1 MTLSQII
8 SFVDDIKPNAFS
20 NDAKTMWLNEV
31 EGYVQTE
38 VFLLDISE
46 IIQYSYA
53 DDSETEMLVEP
64 PHNKLYRYYLEA
76 MIDYANGE
84 YNKYNNTFA
93 MYNACLA
100 EYARW
105 YALKY
110 RPAEGDAVEHG
121 YYLSAY
127 GIAVKHGYTG
137 SEEQWLEDI
146 KGIQGES
153 PIIQFNPDTEA
164 LEWRLPSEGE
174 WHELVTLEQL
184 QGDLV
189 SATIAQAID
198 AKEAAIANASNA
210 ETSADNAAQ
219 SASRAEAANE
229 HNPRIGTDFKWKIW
243 SNGAWLDT
251 GIDARGIKG
260 DRGEKGDTGE
270 KGDKGETGAAFTYSM
285 FTASQ
290 LEALRGPKGDTGE
303 QGETG
308 PQGPQG
314 EKGDTGSRGP
324 QGIQGETGPQGPQGI
339 RGIKGDKGDKGDT
352 GPQGPQGIQGEQG
365 LQGERGFSGVYVG
378 SGTMPDGY
386 NVQIDPDGSPGNSS
400 EEVLDSRTIESFW
413 NTKGSAADSGTLVY
427 TTFYNLKIRPID
439 KTKVVRAKVRAT
451 AYMPHW
457 TAEKLNEQGLKPS
470 DYGAGGEN
478 WGFGFH
484 SSEFTMNITPR
495 DNYGIASYVNDVLQ
509 FNTSYRS
516 LYYMYFAYPKAV
528 TQTDDWYYIGWSI
541 YGGYQYYA
549 TADATYAKL
558 AQIFDRHITIDLL
571 ELDNAEYEFLPNYIV
586 NAAVNLP
593 DHTTTSYGLTTQ
605 GRSQTGDINQI
616 DRTSVPMYKRADG
629 PINAYTMLMQTDE
642 PKKYGTIIT
651 GSATSNSTAQTKLPS
666 TKKFDIYKGI
676 YHYNGSTIR
685 ADNSAFAGTALY
697 QNYTSIDMRYCSNC
711 GSGGLIKKE
720 AGIDVY
726 LIGRFEDDGYFTVQ
740 SVKQSLSGKEYD
752 MWICDEEHLP
762 TQANG
767 LVYVLLGQTIG
778 TNGYTITFYT
788 KHPMYEHDGT
798 RLKCIGVV

>member
-219 SASRAEAANE
+219 SASRAEAANL
-229 HNPRIGTDFKWKIW
+229 HNPRIEDNTWRVWSGT
-243 SNGAWLDT
+243 AWIDT

-260 DRGEKGDTGE
+260 DKGDPGYTPRKNVDYFDGAVG
-270 KGDKGETGAAFTYSM
+270 KTPQISIGDVQTSEY
-285 FTASQ
+285 ASV
-290 LEALRGPKGDTGE
+290 TM
-303 QGETG
+303 
-308 PQGPQG
+308 
-314 EKGDTGSRGP
+314 TGSPEYPVLNLNLPRG
-324 QGIQGETGPQGPQGI
+324 GNGL
-339 RGIKGDKGDKGDT
+339 KGDKGD
-352 GPQGPQGIQGEQG
+352 
-365 LQGERGFSGVYVG
+365 SGVYVG
-378 SGTMPDGY
+378 SGEMPDGY
-386 NVQIDPDGSPGNSS
+386 NVQIDPDGDVVEFPASSVRLDDGRTVEEAFDGLEPYDDTEIRAELAKQNEDIVEQGEVIGEHPAS
-400 EEVLDSRTIESFW
+400 EETGLRLLEIIKEAELGYHALVDLCLKLPQESLG
-413 NTKGSAADSGTLVY
+413 NLV
-427 TTFYNLKIRPID
+427 
-439 KTKVVRAKVRAT
+439 
-451 AYMPHW
+451 
-457 TAEKLNEQGLKPS
+457 AEKIIEGNEILK
-470 DYGAGGEN
+470 D
-478 WGFGFH
+478 
-484 SSEFTMNITPR
+484 
-495 DNYGIASYVNDVLQ
+495 
-509 FNTSYRS
+509 
-516 LYYMYFAYPKAV
+516 
-528 TQTDDWYYIGWSI
+528 
-541 YGGYQYYA
+541 
-549 TADATYAKL
+549 
-558 AQIFDRHITIDLL
+558 IFV
-571 ELDNAEYEFLPNYIV
+571 EL
-586 NAAVNLP
+586 
-593 DHTTTSYGLTTQ
+593 G
-605 GRSQTGDINQI
+605 
-616 DRTSVPMYKRADG
+616 
-629 PINAYTMLMQTDE
+629 
-642 PKKYGTIIT
+642 
-651 GSATSNSTAQTKLPS
+651 
-666 TKKFDIYKGI
+666 
-676 YHYNGSTIR
+676 
-685 ADNSAFAGTALY
+685 
-697 QNYTSIDMRYCSNC
+697 
-711 GSGGLIKKE
+711 GGL
-720 AGIDVY
+720 
-726 LIGRFEDDGYFTVQ
+726 R
-740 SVKQSLSGKEYD
+740 YD
-752 MWICDEEHLP
+752 SE
-762 TQANG
+762 
-767 LVYVLLGQTIG
+767 
-778 TNGYTITFYT
+778 
-788 KHPMYEHDGT
+788 
-798 RLKCIGVV
+798 